1 MEWME
6 QWPTMCILSINKFKW
21 TSETETSFRMLI
33 EDTNSV
39 ANSIDKITK
48 EYELVMTQLKQP
60 LTNIQRTK
68 VISLLADKH

>member
-1 MEWME
+1 
-6 QWPTMCILSINKFKW
+6 
-21 TSETETSFRMLI
+21 MLI

-68 VISLLADKH
+68 VISLLADKHYNLQISNHCMKNKINDEYDFSWKMFVR